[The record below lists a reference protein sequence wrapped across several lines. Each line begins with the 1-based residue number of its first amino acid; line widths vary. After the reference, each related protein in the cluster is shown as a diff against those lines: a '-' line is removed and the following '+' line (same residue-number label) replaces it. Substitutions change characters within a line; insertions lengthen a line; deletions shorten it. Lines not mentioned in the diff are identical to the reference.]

1 MRHLRPLC
9 SHCVYWI
16 ADKTANPPTA
26 GHCHRFPPGIYVNP
40 QTGTVI
46 QKFPTTDHH
55 HWCGEWNGDD
65 AKLVGAAQ
73 SLAVKSAEKL

>member
-55 HWCGEWNGDD
+55 HWCGEWDGDD
-65 AKLVGAAQ
+65 TKLVEAAQ
-73 SLAVKSAEKL
+73 NLAVKHAEKV